1 VAAETAAII
10 PIPFRI
16 PFPKSYS
23 MHGRLLRG
31 VSEMEEG
38 CERDEVSA
46 QLVRKKGT
54 GMAGMVANNKK

>member
-1 VAAETAAII
+1 
-10 PIPFRI
+10 
-16 PFPKSYS
+16 